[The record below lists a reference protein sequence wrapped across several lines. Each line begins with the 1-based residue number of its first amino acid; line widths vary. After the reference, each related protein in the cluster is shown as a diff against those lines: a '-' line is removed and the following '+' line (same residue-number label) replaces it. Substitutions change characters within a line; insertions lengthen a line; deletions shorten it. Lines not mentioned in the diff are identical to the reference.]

1 MLDTGTAQEALDL
14 SARFQLDLI
23 VADIMLG
30 DTDGVAVVQQ
40 VLSRQDANVLF
51 MTAVSDH
58 EMRTR
63 AEELKP
69 LLFLQKPID
78 ERALR
83 RAIDES
89 LSHRG
94 EGQFADMNANFILD
108 TLYDTAQIGMCITDE
123 NRRFV
128 RVNRAYCA
136 NYGYPA
142 QQLIGNEFTMVL
154 PPEDREYAATVHD
167 EFVAGTLVEMPGRW
181 RVQGS
186 DGEIKH
192 IYVTAGRMVG
202 RDGRTYKVTTVSDI
216 TSQLK
221 HEHEL
226 EAALEEKQGVRS
238 RSLSRKRTTRSSS
251 RFRTT
256 GLASRRDSP

>member
-1 MLDTGTAQEALDL
+1 
-14 SARFQLDLI
+14 
-23 VADIMLG
+23 
-30 DTDGVAVVQQ
+30 
-40 VLSRQDANVLF
+40 
-51 MTAVSDH
+51 
-58 EMRTR
+58 
-63 AEELKP
+63 
-69 LLFLQKPID
+69 
-78 ERALR
+78 
-83 RAIDES
+83 
-89 LSHRG
+89 
-94 EGQFADMNANFILD
+94 MNANFILD

-202 RDGRTYKVTTVSDI
+202 RDGRT
-216 TSQLK
+216 
-221 HEHEL
+221 
-226 EAALEEKQGVRS
+226 
-238 RSLSRKRTTRSSS
+238 
-251 RFRTT
+251 
-256 GLASRRDSP
+256 